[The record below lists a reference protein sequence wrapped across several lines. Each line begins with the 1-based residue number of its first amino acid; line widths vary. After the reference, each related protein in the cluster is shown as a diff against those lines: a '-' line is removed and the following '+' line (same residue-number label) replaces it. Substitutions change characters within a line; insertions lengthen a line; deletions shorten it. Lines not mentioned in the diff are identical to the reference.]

1 MEFRCTVSALV
12 SSSKNY
18 RRVIGDKNLWIL
30 KANLQPKPQ
39 SRSEVDFCRHSPL
52 TGGGALS
59 VNTRVTYYIKT
70 ICAVLKKAKAH
81 HVRGHGL
88 HNVLSIQVL

>member
-52 TGGGALS
+52 TGGGSFSQYACNILHKNNLCRSKKSQSPPCQGTWPSAVQS
-59 VNTRVTYYIKT
+59 V
-70 ICAVLKKAKAH
+70 
-81 HVRGHGL
+81 
-88 HNVLSIQVL
+88 